1 MRKLTVVA
9 LAAMLL
15 SALLAGCGDK
25 KNNTTQSG
33 EGGTNN
39 TVASPTA
46 TVTEAGEKKERLHV
60 CAGTA
65 TLYDYSK
72 LTLPEEPAGVTDE
85 ELEEEFAA
93 EIENILD
100 SYPNYVK
107 DDSRDGTAVKDGDT
121 VNIDY
126 VGKLNGVAFDGGSD
140 SDFDLT
146 IGSES
151 FIEDFEKGL
160 IGKTVGTTV
169 DISTKFPDDYGNA
182 ELAGQTAVFT
192 ITIHYVGVKKEEADD
207 AYMNRLSGGKY
218 ETLDAFRE
226 ALRESMEADAKEE
239 YETKLY
245 DSLITQMVENSE
257 FSGILEEDIAY
268 YEQDMIDYYTEYATL
283 YGGTLEDMIP
293 MFGYENYDVFKSE
306 IRQNAE
312 QYVKEY
318 IVLQEIVK
326 QESLTVTDEIY
337 KTRVNEYLAS
347 SGFQDFESF
356 ENEYGTEY
364 LNYCIENDL
373 ALEFLLEKAKNNQA
387 K

>member
-1 MRKLTVVA
+1 
-9 LAAMLL
+9 
-15 SALLAGCGDK
+15 
-25 KNNTTQSG
+25 
-33 EGGTNN
+33 
-39 TVASPTA
+39 
-46 TVTEAGEKKERLHV
+46 
-60 CAGTA
+60 
-65 TLYDYSK
+65 
-72 LTLPEEPAGVTDE
+72 
-85 ELEEEFAA
+85 
-93 EIENILD
+93 
-100 SYPNYVK
+100 
-107 DDSRDGTAVKDGDT
+107 
-121 VNIDY
+121 
-126 VGKLNGVAFDGGSD
+126 
-140 SDFDLT
+140 
-146 IGSES
+146 
-151 FIEDFEKGL
+151 
-160 IGKTVGTTV
+160 
-169 DISTKFPDDYGNA
+169 
-182 ELAGQTAVFT
+182 
-192 ITIHYVGVKKEEADD
+192 
-207 AYMNRLSGGKY
+207 